1 MSGKYDAIIVGAGH
15 NGLVAA
21 CYLARAGLRV
31 LVLERRHIIGGAT
44 VTEELI
50 PGFKFSRLAYVNS
63 LFRPEIIRELR
74 LKTYGFR
81 LLPRNPSSFTPF
93 PDGRY
98 LMIGPNRES
107 TKREIAKFSK
117 KDAEVF
123 PQYEKMLER
132 LVTVIEP
139 MLDQTPPDPL
149 SCDVRSWL
157 ALIKIGLRA
166 RRLGKDF
173 YRLAAMLTGPA
184 AVFLDEWFES
194 EELKVTLATDAIIG
208 TMASPSNQGTAYI
221 LFHHIMGETDG
232 SRGVWAYVRG
242 GMGALCDATAA
253 AARDMGVEL
262 RTECPVSEV
271 VVEGES
277 VRGVVT
283 ESGEEIRAKIVLS
296 NADPKVTFTKL
307 VPADTLPNDFV
318 RRIEA
323 LDFSSATFKLN
334 LALSQLPDFKA
345 LPGTAPGP
353 QHRGT
358 IHISPTMDWI
368 ENAYLDAKRGY
379 PSRQPVL
386 ECTIPSVIDDS
397 LAPPGRHVM
406 SILAQYTPYKLA
418 EGTWDDQKEA
428 FADKCIDLIDEFA
441 PGFRASVI
449 YKDPIS
455 PLDLEREFALT
466 GGNLFHG
473 AMPLHQLFFLRP
485 LGGWARYRT
494 PVKGLYLCGAGAHP
508 GGGVIGACGRNA
520 AREAIRDRLW

>member
-1 MSGKYDAIIVGAGH
+1 MSAKYDAIIVGAGH

-98 LMIGPNRES
+98 LMIGPDRES

-184 AVFLDEWFES
+184 SVFLDEWFES
-194 EELKVTLATDAIIG
+194 E
-208 TMASPSNQGTAYI
+208 
-221 LFHHIMGETDG
+221 
-232 SRGVWAYVRG
+232 
-242 GMGALCDATAA
+242 
-253 AARDMGVEL
+253 
-262 RTECPVSEV
+262 
-271 VVEGES
+271 
-277 VRGVVT
+277 
-283 ESGEEIRAKIVLS
+283 
-296 NADPKVTFTKL
+296 
-307 VPADTLPNDFV
+307 
-318 RRIEA
+318 
-323 LDFSSATFKLN
+323 
-334 LALSQLPDFKA
+334 
-345 LPGTAPGP
+345 
-353 QHRGT
+353 
-358 IHISPTMDWI
+358 
-368 ENAYLDAKRGY
+368 
-379 PSRQPVL
+379 
-386 ECTIPSVIDDS
+386 
-397 LAPPGRHVM
+397 
-406 SILAQYTPYKLA
+406 
-418 EGTWDDQKEA
+418 
-428 FADKCIDLIDEFA
+428 
-441 PGFRASVI
+441 
-449 YKDPIS
+449 
-455 PLDLEREFALT
+455 
-466 GGNLFHG
+466 
-473 AMPLHQLFFLRP
+473 
-485 LGGWARYRT
+485 
-494 PVKGLYLCGAGAHP
+494 
-508 GGGVIGACGRNA
+508 
-520 AREAIRDRLW
+520 